1 MARPYVDY
9 IKEHRLKKSVEKNIW
24 GSYHHLEELY
34 LPHCSYHKRGLG
46 EILKERS
53 ISESMLSERSTNPAF
68 GVLSHRMNKLHS
80 LAI

>member
-1 MARPYVDY
+1 MAHIYIDYV
-9 IKEHRLKKSVEKNIW
+9 KEHRLKKSVEKNIW

-34 LPHCSYHKRGLG
+34 LPYCTYHKRGLG

-53 ISESMLSERSTNPAF
+53 VSELSERSANPAF
-68 GVLSHRMNKLHS
+68 GVLNHHMNKFHS